1 LQEIGEQMAFSYYID
16 YPLVSSAPTLYQ
28 VGKKRQD
35 DFRVISKTFIIN
47 TLGSSPRPL
56 MMQP

>member
-1 LQEIGEQMAFSYYID
+1 MAFSYYID